1 MSINKINGSAS
12 DTLSKVNGTNDA
24 ILCNMLAP
32 SNLATAPMFNSHSV
46 NFNGSTQNI
55 QIDTV
60 AGDMDNRYGSF
71 LTWIRPEAM
80 SGSTTVVEAAVD
92 ANNFIRLWWNDGNTR
107 MKATIKQGG
116 TSSTA
121 QDDSA
126 SHVADDDSAWYHVV
140 TTWDT
145 TADGGAGE
153 IKLYVNSV
161 LQETT
166 AIGGTWSGTLAA
178 ADIAKNSRSDAGYFK
193 GYIDEVAIY
202 NLALDAD
209 AITAIYNSGVGIN
222 LTRDVGNYDN
232 ASDLTGYWKMEE
244 NTGTTI
250 VDSSGGSNTGTLI
263 NSPTFST
270 TTI

>member
-1 MSINKINGSAS
+1 MLGLGHGIHT
-12 DTLSKVNGTNDA
+12 DTAG
-24 ILCNMLAP
+24 LAEIF
-32 SNLATAPMFNSHSV
+32 SNQYSLQ
-46 NFNGSTQNI
+46 FNGSTESV

-60 AGDMDNRYGSF
+60 AADMDNRYGSF
-71 LTWIRPEAM
+71 VTWIRPEAM

-126 SHVADDDSAWYHVV
+126 TDVVDDDSAWHHVV
-140 TTWDT
+140 STWDT
-145 TADGGAGE
+145 TADGGSGE

-178 ADIAKNSRSDAGYFK
+178 ADIAKNARSDAGYFK
-193 GYIDEVAIY
+193 GYIDELGIFKK
-202 NLALDAD
+202 ALTAD
-209 AITAIYNSGVGIN
+209 QVSTLYGGGF
-222 LTRDVGNYDN
+222 TRDYEFSAVQQE
-232 ASDLTGYWKMEE
+232 DLVGYWRFTEGS
-244 NTGTTI
+244 GTSS
-250 VDSSGGSNTGTLI
+250 VDESGTDNTGTLV
-263 NSPTFST
+263 NTPTWST
-270 TTI
+270 ETP